1 MHIRQAH
8 GFYNWFRRPQLVL
21 GSFSDDSHDFLP
33 LPAKHA
39 AVVVPDTRGINEKA
53 SAAKLL
59 INLA

>member
-33 LPAKHA
+33 LPAE
-39 AVVVPDTRGINEKA
+39 TRRGCGTWYA
-53 SAAKLL
+53 GY
-59 INLA
+59 